1 MSEKTLEQNL
11 ERLEEL
17 TGEMESGDIPLE
29 KMYTLYK
36 EGIDLVKEC
45 NKKID
50 TVEKKIK
57 LINDDGSITDGEL
70 E

>member
-1 MSEKTLEQNL
+1 MSEKTLEQNF

-17 TGEMESGDIPLE
+17 AAKMESGELPLE
-29 KMYTLYK
+29 KMYSLYK

-50 TVEKKIK
+50 TVEKNMK
-57 LINDDGSITDGEL
+57 LINDEGQYTDFE
-70 E
+70 

>member
-11 ERLEEL
+11 KRLEEL
-17 TGEMESGDIPLE
+17 TLQMESGDVSLE
-29 KMYTLYK
+29 KMYGLYK

-50 TVEKKIK
+50 TVEKDLKI
-57 LINDDGSITDGEL
+57 LNGGE
-70 E
+70 ERNE

>member
-1 MSEKTLEQNL
+1 MSEKTLEQNF

-17 TGEMESGDIPLE
+17 TAQMESGELSLE
-29 KMYTLYK
+29 KMYVLYK

-50 TVEKKIK
+50 TVEKNMK
-57 LINDDGSITDGEL
+57 LINDKGECSDF